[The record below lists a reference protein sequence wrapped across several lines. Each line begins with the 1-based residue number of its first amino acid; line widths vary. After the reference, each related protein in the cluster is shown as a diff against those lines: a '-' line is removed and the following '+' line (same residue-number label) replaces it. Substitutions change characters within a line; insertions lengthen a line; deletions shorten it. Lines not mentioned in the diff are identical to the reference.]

1 VPLAAGETHAE
12 PTVELSTGAEP
23 LREGGCG
30 DPVSPAPMWAAT
42 AAAARAAGMA
52 VDLLTRRGQYPATV
66 IDVLVADEK
75 DCTEIG
81 TRP

>member
-1 VPLAAGETHAE
+1 
-12 PTVELSTGAEP
+12 
-23 LREGGCG
+23 
-30 DPVSPAPMWAAT
+30 
-42 AAAARAAGMA
+42 MA